1 MASYPSS
8 NLVRPG
14 SHDYEYS
21 ADILVIG
28 GSVAGCWAALSART
42 AGASVILAEKGVVGE
57 AGVVAKA
64 SGSACYT
71 RPGETA
77 YNDKLI
83 HSRHAAACGLDD
95 LAYIEKVYEES
106 YRIGLQLKALG
117 FQSAYGLPTLDGSP
131 PSLLA
136 FQGPYALL
144 FLREQLLQAGVQI
157 LDHSPALE
165 LLGHEGAVAGAAG
178 YNTEDGQSWSVR
190 AGAVILATGGNAFL
204 SGAMGTEGT
213 TGDGHLMAAE
223 AGANFS
229 GLEFSGH
236 YGISPKGSPT
246 TKGFWYSS
254 ATFYD
259 GNGREL
265 PANGWESVADVGR
278 AIIETG
284 GAYASMN
291 RGNPHLKAFA
301 KTVSSIYEHF
311 RTIGVDPFT
320 ERFPLELRY
329 EGLIRAAGGLTTDE
343 RSATSVPGLYA
354 AGDVT
359 ERTHLCGAAMSGAG
373 PAIAWCLVSAKWAA
387 QAAVAA
393 AQPAP
398 APQQALHGLG
408 GIGLRP
414 RGAASNAPSAAI
426 RQGVQAE
433 ILPIEKNVFRTL
445 GGIRA
450 SLDKLETLWDQAS
463 AGLAPNAD
471 QSPRHTRETAAMLA
485 GARWIYR
492 SASERR
498 ETRGMHRLQELPH
511 ADPAQ
516 QDRIIITGLD
526 DIRLQRI
533 PVTQAAPS
541 TQAA

>member
-1 MASYPSS
+1 MASYPTS

-14 SHDYEYS
+14 SHDHNYR

-28 GSVAGCWAALSART
+28 GSVAGCWAALSARK
-42 AGASVILAEKGVVGE
+42 AGANVILAEKGVVGE

-71 RPGETA
+71 RPGESA
-77 YNDKLI
+77 YNQKLI
-83 HSRHAAACGLDD
+83 HSRHDAACGLDD
-95 LAYIEKVYEES
+95 LSRIEQVYEES
-106 YRIGLQLKALG
+106 YRIGLQLKELG

-144 FLREQLLQAGVQI
+144 FLREQLLAAGVII
-157 LDHSPALE
+157 LDNSPVLE
-165 LLGHEGAVAGAAG
+165 LLGQDGAIAGAAG
-178 YNTEDGQSWSVR
+178 TDATRGTSWTVR

-204 SGAMGTEGT
+204 SGAMGTDGT

-223 AGANFS
+223 AGASFA
-229 GLEFSGH
+229 GMEFSGH

-246 TKGFWYSS
+246 TKGFWYGS

-265 PANGWESVADVGR
+265 PANGWESVANVAQ
-278 AIIETG
+278 AIMETG

-291 RGNPHLKAFA
+291 RGGAHLKAFA

-311 RTIGVDPFT
+311 RAIGVDPFT

-329 EGLIRAAGGLTTDE
+329 EGLIRAAGGLE
-343 RSATSVPGLYA
+343 INGQAATSVPGLYA

-393 AQPAP
+393 ARQAP
-398 APQQALHGLG
+398 ADGTPLQGLG

-414 RGAASNAPSAAI
+414 RKSGKIAASNSI
-426 RQGVQAE
+426 RHQVQAE

-445 GGIRA
+445 GGINDSLMQLDSLWEQAAGGLVPEA
-450 SLDKLETLWDQAS
+450 S
-463 AGLAPNAD
+463 
-471 QSPRHTRETAAMLA
+471 QSPRHTRETAALLA

-492 SASERR
+492 SASQRH
-498 ETRGMHRLQELPH
+498 ETRGLHRLRELPELN
-511 ADPAQ
+511 PEQ
-516 QDRIIITGLD
+516 QDRIVVSGLENITL
-526 DIRLQRI
+526 RRTALH
-533 PVTQAAPS
+533 
-541 TQAA
+541 

>member
-8 NLVRPG
+8 NLIQPG
-14 SHDYEYS
+14 SHDHEYR

-28 GSVAGCWAALSART
+28 GSVAGCWAALSARS

-95 LAYIEKVYEES
+95 LAYIERIYEES

-144 FLREQLLQAGVQI
+144 FLREQLLQAGVCI
-157 LDHSPALE
+157 LDRSPALE
-165 LLGHEGAVAGAAG
+165 LLDRDGTVAGAAG
-178 YNTEDGQSWSVR
+178 YNTKDGSNWSVR

-223 AGANFS
+223 AGATFS

-236 YGISPKGSPT
+236 YGLSPQGSPT

-278 AIIETG
+278 AILETG
-284 GAYASMN
+284 AAYASMN

-311 RTIGVDPFT
+311 RAIGVDPFT

-329 EGLIRAAGGLTTDE
+329 EGLIRAAGGLTTDAN
-343 RSATSVPGLYA
+343 SATTVPGLYA

-393 AQPAP
+393 ARPAP
-398 APQQALHGLG
+398 PDNLALRGLG
-408 GIGLRP
+408 GIGLRSDK
-414 RGAASNAPSAAI
+414 AASAAPSATI
-426 RQGVQAE
+426 RQAVQAE

-445 GGIRA
+445 SGIQA
-450 SLDKLETLWDQAS
+450 SLAQLDTLWDQADS
-463 AGLAPNAD
+463 GLIPASGQN
-471 QSPRHTRETAAMLA
+471 PRHTRETAAMLA

-498 ETRGMHRLQELPH
+498 ETRGLHRLQELPQ

-516 QDRIIITGLD
+516 QDRILVSGLG
-526 DIRLQRI
+526 DIRLQRVALT
-533 PVTQAAPS
+533 PSSTAP
-541 TQAA
+541 QPA